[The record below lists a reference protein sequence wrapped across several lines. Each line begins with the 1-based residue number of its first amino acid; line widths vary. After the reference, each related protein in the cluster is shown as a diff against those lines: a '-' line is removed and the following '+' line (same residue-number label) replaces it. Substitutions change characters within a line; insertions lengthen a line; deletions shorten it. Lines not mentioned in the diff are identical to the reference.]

1 MYIAAYAG
9 CRECCCCA
17 TIIIYIWVKFLRLV
31 WLCALYD
38 VYNRERECILMVFY
52 RAVRFHRGS
61 FSAKIYISV
70 VKITRADIRNGK
82 PPLERICIWKKP
94 SRVSASSSELNLTH
108 KPTVA
113 FSSRTHHFIQRPQ
126 CVTRASA
133 RERKSIFVLI
143 SRTWLTKGA
152 ARVRMRL

>member
-1 MYIAAYAG
+1 MRGAENAAARLYYIYG
-9 CRECCCCA
+9 LN
-17 TIIIYIWVKFLRLV
+17 FLCLFG
-31 WLCALYD
+31 CALYTMYIIESENAYWWCFIARLD
-38 VYNRERECILMVFY
+38 FTAGLFLQ
-52 RAVRFHRGS
+52 
-61 FSAKIYISV
+61 KYISV

-94 SRVSASSSELNLTH
+94 SRESASSSELNLTH